1 MAQYL
6 VKLDIEQIDPL
17 LPINGLVRV
26 VRETILPSLEAL
38 TELQA
43 QGKVV
48 TGGYP
53 VGNRHMVFV
62 VEADSE
68 EELHEVLGELP
79 CFSGA
84 GHIDARRLRTF
95 EELRKPDDPVP

>member
-6 VKLDIEQIDPL
+6 VTMDIESADPL
-17 LPINGLVRV
+17 LPIDQLARV
-26 VRETILPSLEAL
+26 VRKAILPSLEAL
-38 TELQA
+38 RELQA

-53 VGNRHMVFV
+53 IGDRFMVFV

-68 EELHEVLGELP
+68 EHLQQMLKEVPLYGMAKTKVRLLEG
-79 CFSGA
+79 F
-84 GHIDARRLRTF
+84 DAL
-95 EELRKPDDPVP
+95 